1 MSRCPPLGSAWLSL
15 QPAGKKT
22 ELGLVGNARGWP
34 LLLSFL
40 RRPQIPGP
48 RPTAL
53 PHGIHNRRGAR
64 RRRAPLKI
72 NRPRPGAAEK
82 LFANSKLLQSRTVE
96 SWISCGSAT
105 ETQNRQPSP
114 QNGSRAVIFGAI
126 SPFRDKWKLLQKH
139 FEFLTNQSLRMA
151 LARTRHEREFL
162 RGREK
167 TPERATSPP
176 RTLSFI
182 RVSVRSW
189 ETFVNPGKPKKMALL
204 VNGQIVHPGP

>member
-1 MSRCPPLGSAWLSL
+1 MPAVRERRVHLQTRRQKIRVGTGCNRTRFLYSIFLFFYKAGNLGPW
-15 QPAGKKT
+15 
-22 ELGLVGNARGWP
+22 
-34 LLLSFL
+34 
-40 RRPQIPGP
+40 
-48 RPTAL
+48 PTAL
-53 PHGIHNRRGAR
+53 PAGIQNWRGAC

-151 LARTRHEREFL
+151 LAKTGHERGFL
-162 RGREK
+162 RGVPGRSDK
-167 TPERATSPP
+167 TA
-176 RTLSFI
+176 FQ
-182 RVSVRSW
+182 
-189 ETFVNPGKPKKMALL
+189 G
-204 VNGQIVHPGP
+204 NGQIVHPGP